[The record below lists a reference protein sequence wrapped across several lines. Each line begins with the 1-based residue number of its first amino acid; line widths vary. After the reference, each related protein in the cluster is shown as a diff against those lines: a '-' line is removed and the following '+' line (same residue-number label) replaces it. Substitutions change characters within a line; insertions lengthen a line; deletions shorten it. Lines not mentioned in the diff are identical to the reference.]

1 MLAQREEIAFVQL
14 VCSACQVQTLALVT
28 GVPPWSEED
37 EAGGQAETA
46 TRPAGA
52 AGREP
57 DAITASDVVDMHDFL
72 ATYEGDLHDLLDN
85 GRGGRRR

>member
-37 EAGGQAETA
+37 EAGEQAETA
-46 TRPAGA
+46 TRPAPSR
-52 AGREP
+52 REP
-57 DAITASDVVDMHDFL
+57 DAITASDVAEMHDFL